1 MKTKD
6 DCPLHLSQTDF
17 EPLFTPLNT
26 NQSSLPKI
34 PLDCSIFQSMYNWN
48 QSCEDKKQEDEKPKL
63 LGVSDGRRTDQ
74 NASLCHKYLFADLK
88 PPPTNLLGAQILF
101 K

>member
-1 MKTKD
+1 
-6 DCPLHLSQTDF
+6 
-17 EPLFTPLNT
+17 
-26 NQSSLPKI
+26 
-34 PLDCSIFQSMYNWN
+34 MYNWN

>member
-17 EPLFTPLNT
+17 EPLFTPLNR
-26 NQSSLPKI
+26 NQSSSPKI

-48 QSCEDKKQEDEKPKL
+48 QSCEEKKQEDEKPKL
-63 LGVSDGRRTDQ
+63 LGVSDRS

-88 PPPTNLLGAQILF
+88 TPPSYLLGAQILF